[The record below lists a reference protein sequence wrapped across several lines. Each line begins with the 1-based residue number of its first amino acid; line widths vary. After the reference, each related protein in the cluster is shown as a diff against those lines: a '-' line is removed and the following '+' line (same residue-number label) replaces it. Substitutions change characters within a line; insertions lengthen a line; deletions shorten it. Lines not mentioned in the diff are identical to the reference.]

1 LILSND
7 VLAAVAR
14 KELWGARPNKKR
26 HGGNRMRRITEMTSE
41 NIVPAASKPAE
52 IRKLIL
58 KLRWIGMEEEAER
71 LSRSLAEFATAECQV
86 LGPRET
92 D

>member
-1 LILSND
+1 
-7 VLAAVAR
+7 
-14 KELWGARPNKKR
+14 
-26 HGGNRMRRITEMTSE
+26 MTAE
-41 NIVPAASKPAE
+41 KTAPAAAKPAE

-71 LSRSLAEFATAECQV
+71 LSASLAEFATAECQV
-86 LGPRET
+86 MGPRET

>member
-1 LILSND
+1 
-7 VLAAVAR
+7 
-14 KELWGARPNKKR
+14 
-26 HGGNRMRRITEMTSE
+26 MRRISEMTAE
-41 NIVPAASKPAE
+41 KNVPAGLKPAE

-71 LSRSLAEFATAECQV
+71 LSASLAEFATAECHV
-86 LGPRET
+86 MGPRET